1 MKTVITAL
9 ALALLASTATAG
21 DPRHAPRVYTFE
33 LTLDAAGRV
42 EQARPHGA
50 GGDAIARDLQQRVG
64 ELLFDAGAGATT
76 TFLRILATHDG
87 PRADDYTVV
96 SATTGPAPVELTRP
110 AFPEDDMAAG
120 HEGAVVLRLDVRP
133 DGSVADPRVE
143 STVGDISRPMAAAA
157 LQAASGWRFAPER
170 VNGQPV
176 ASTVLLS
183 VCYLA
188 AESDASTCTWRGPNA
203 ERFTS
208 RSIVAV
214 QPAARLV
221 SGLEPSR

>member
-1 MKTVITAL
+1 MKTSLLPL
-9 ALALLASTATAG
+9 ALAFAALSASAG
-21 DPRHAPRVYTFE
+21 DTRHAPRVYTFE
-33 LTLDAAGRV
+33 LALDASGRV
-42 EQARPHGA
+42 QQARPLGFRA
-50 GGDAIARDLQQRVG
+50 DAIGADLQQRVG
-64 ELLFDAGAGATT
+64 ELVFDSGAGATT
-76 TFLRILATHDG
+76 TYLRVLATHDG

-96 SATTGPAPVELTRP
+96 SATTGPAPLDLARP
-110 AFPEDDMAAG
+110 AFPEADMAAG

-133 DGSVADPRVE
+133 DGSVANPRVE
-143 STVGDISRPMAAAA
+143 STVGDISRAMAAAA
-157 LQAASGWRFAPER
+157 VRAAAGWRFAPEQ
-170 VNGQPV
+170 VAGEPV

-208 RSIVAV
+208 RSIMAV

-221 SGLEPSR
+221 SGLEPRR